1 MHFAIAGM
9 LNISICQHKLT
20 VLWPI
25 LPWADGEL
33 LALLSHGREDLQK
46 DKVF

>member
-9 LNISICQHKLT
+9 LKISICQHRLT
-20 VLWPI
+20 LLWPI
-25 LPWADGEL
+25 LPWADEL
-33 LALLSHGREDLQK
+33 LALLSHGKEELQK